1 MLTYLLKRKRN
12 RKVVDEN
19 MHLENA
25 TGTQLEPKITNAVL
39 MLSSKFKNTEN
50 NTFCSSVLVD
60 KDNIYNTLLDIIKN
74 SDELPRSDIIE
85 NKLGIDKRERL
96 KQYKKLVEEGYLIKN
111 NTIYKI
117 NINRKDEEND
127 K

>member
-1 MLTYLLKRKRN
+1 
-12 RKVVDEN
+12 
-19 MHLENA
+19 
-25 TGTQLEPKITNAVL
+25 
-39 MLSSKFKNTEN
+39 
-50 NTFCSSVLVD
+50 
-60 KDNIYNTLLDIIKN
+60 LLDIIKN